1 MGICFK
7 VTGRGKDPGRL
18 DETLVRVSLAGE
30 EMGLVYY
37 LVYYSGSIILVS
49 SQQEKEEK
57 VGIQNCVETKMKRKK
72 KRGIFNG
79 G

>member
-49 SQQEKEEK
+49 S
-57 VGIQNCVETKMKRKK
+57 
-72 KRGIFNG
+72 
-79 G
+79 

>member
-7 VTGRGKDPGRL
+7 VTGREKDPGRL
-18 DETLVRVSLAGE
+18 YETMVRVSLAGE

-49 SQQEKEEK
+49 S
-57 VGIQNCVETKMKRKK
+57 
-72 KRGIFNG
+72 
-79 G
+79 